1 MPGEGYSNRGYYTC
15 PACGQRERVL
25 EAVRR
30 KEGPP
35 EMEMF
40 ALEYYCPTCEREGYD
55 RRATSQPLSQ
65 ERRPGLAQP
74 GRIDP

>member
-1 MPGEGYSNRGYYTC
+1 VPGEGYSNRGYYTC

-55 RRATSQPLSQ
+55 RRSYKPAAIARAATGSGTAWPN
-65 ERRPGLAQP
+65 
-74 GRIDP
+74 